1 MSESCSFVAA
11 GIWLGTAP
19 DHLSRSAVA
28 ITEDAATCM
37 NKIIRIAPGFAVTS
51 AMEPD
56 DFAQA
61 AALGFRA
68 IINNRPDGED
78 PHQLTAADEA
88 LHAASAGMG
97 YAHVPASKLELFS
110 DSVVEPMQRALA
122 ELDRPILAHCQYG
135 VRSAIA
141 WAAVSARERPV
152 EAVLAHLK
160 EAGFDLE
167 FLHDDLDAQADR
179 ARWNEPSRRTAT
191 TAVTRRLSP
200 SAAARPAE
208 PAATVLPRTRGDP

>member
-1 MSESCSFVAA
+1 M
-11 GIWLGTAP
+11 
-19 DHLSRSAVA
+19 SRSDVA
-28 ITEDAATCM
+28 ITEDPAARM
-37 NKIIRIAPGFAVTS
+37 NKIISIAPGFAVTS

-78 PHQLTAADEA
+78 PYQLTAADEA
-88 LHAASAGMG
+88 LLAATAGMG

-122 ELDRPILAHCQYG
+122 ELDRPILAHCQSG

-141 WAAVSARERPV
+141 WAAVSARDLPV
-152 EAVLAHLK
+152 DAVLAHLK

-179 ARWNEPSRRTAT
+179 ANWNEPSRRTT
-191 TAVTRRLSP
+191 TSAVS
-200 SAAARPAE
+200 
-208 PAATVLPRTRGDP
+208 